1 MAVILNFVCIIDEN
15 MKKILHLFIVLLGTV
30 FITFSLSAQK
40 RVLKGYIKDSSTHQP
55 LTNVVVSDAFANILT
70 HTDEKGYFN
79 VKLKDGQTVFFDAPN
94 YHFDTIRL
102 ATMTPDTVTV
112 FLVQLP
118 NVLAAVTVT
127 TKGYTKYQKDSI
139 KRRQDFVD
147 AAGPKMS
154 VVSNVNSGSGFGIAF
169 NLDRLISKK
178 ERNRKNAYSRFDD
191 IEESN
196 YVDFRFP
203 RDLVAAYT
211 GLKSDDLGD
220 FVLKYRPTYKW
231 LRNHPTD
238 EDVFYYIN
246 EKLKEFVRKKSH

>member
-1 MAVILNFVCIIDEN
+1 MALILYFVCIIGEN
-15 MKKILHLFIVLLGTV
+15 MKKILHLFIVLLGTF
-30 FITFSLSAQK
+30 FITLSSSAQK
-40 RVLKGYIKDSSTHQP
+40 RVLRGFIKDSSTHQP

-94 YHFDTIRL
+94 YHFDTLRL

-112 FLVQLP
+112 YLVQLP

-147 AAGPKMS
+147 AAGSKMS
-154 VVSNVNSGSGFGIAF
+154 GVNSHNSGGGFGVTV
-169 NLDRLISKK
+169 NLDRIFTKK
-178 ERNRKNAYSRFDD
+178 ERDRKNAYSQFED
-191 IEESN
+191 IEETN
-196 YVDFRFP
+196 YVDYRFP
-203 RDLVAAYT
+203 RDLVAGYT
-211 GLKSDDLGD
+211 GLKGDELGD
-220 FVLKYRPTYKW
+220 FILKYRPTYKW
-231 LRNHPTD
+231 LRSHPTD